1 MNAIRCAGFRHRDLR
16 VTNVMEAI
24 TRAPL
29 QTRSA
34 GGGVHTLP
42 RPIGEGLPAK
52 SATDQSADGGSRHS
66 PAQAASQPGPA
77 QPLADMRF
85 KIIDFG
91 HANVRAFR
99 R

>member
-1 MNAIRCAGFRHRDLR
+1 M
-16 VTNVMEAI
+16 TNVMEAI
-24 TRAPL
+24 TRGPL

-34 GGGVHTLP
+34 GGGVHSLP
-42 RPIGEGLPAK
+42 PPRCAGLPARREPEP
-52 SATDQSADGGSRHS
+52 SAAAGSGRSAAH
-66 PAQAASQPGPA
+66 AASQPGPA
-77 QPLADMRF
+77 RQLADMRF